1 MKGLSSTDQR
11 RRPAYTQSPMGPRAA
26 FLRLL
31 RVPLAWKI
39 AGANAVL
46 TLALIAALFALP
58 LALAKPGSF
67 GLLGLGLLVA
77 VVLNVGL
84 ISIALRPINELKHT
98 AERVWSG
105 ATDVRVKRSLVA
117 DRDLLRVAHTVDTLL
132 ERLEAERARLKQ
144 LSTKLIEAR
153 SSERAAL
160 ARELTETVAQ
170 SATGLA
176 LQCAALRAANGNGQR
191 AELDTIGRTAN
202 HLVEEIR
209 RIARDVHPRH
219 IEELGLET
227 ALRSL
232 IRDTALDDSQQVT
245 FTTSGIPATADAL
258 PPAVTDAL
266 YDVARE
272 ALKNTRRHSAA
283 RLVEISLGVERH
295 VARLSIVDDGCGFD
309 PAGLDPSVGLGLK
322 LIGERVTLLGGTL
335 EILTRPGAGTR
346 IVALVPLVQ
355 PAAIRPELNQSKPP
369 QEQNVW

>member
-1 MKGLSSTDQR
+1 
-11 RRPAYTQSPMGPRAA
+11 MGPRAA
-26 FLRLL
+26 LLRLL

-39 AGANAVL
+39 AGANALL
-46 TLALIAALFALP
+46 TLALAAALFALP
-58 LALAKPGSF
+58 SALAKPGGF
-67 GLLGLGLLVA
+67 GLLGAAVLLA
-77 VVLNVGL
+77 VILNVGL
-84 ISIALRPINELKHT
+84 ISIALQPIHDLERT

-132 ERLEAERARLKQ
+132 ERLEGERVRLKQ

-170 SATGLA
+170 SATALA
-176 LQCAALRAANGNGQR
+176 LECAALKAANGNGQR
-191 AELDTIGRTAN
+191 AERLDTIGRTAN
-202 HLVEEIR
+202 QLVEEIR

-232 IRDTALDDSQQVT
+232 ARDTSLGSAQQVN
-245 FTTSGIPATADAL
+245 FTTSGIAGTAEAL
-258 PPAVTDAL
+258 PPAVADAL

-272 ALKNTRRHSAA
+272 ALKNTRCHSAA
-283 RLVEISLGVERH
+283 RLAEVSLDIERH
-295 VARLSIVDDGCGFD
+295 CARLSIVDNGCGFD
-309 PAGLDPSVGLGLK
+309 PAVLDPSVGLGLK

-346 IVALVPLVQ
+346 IVARVPLVQ
-355 PAAIRPELNQSKPP
+355 RAAFRPEFSGSN
-369 QEQNVW
+369 N